1 MKRIL
6 LFLVCIIGFCI
17 ISKAQIAPP
26 KQTDTLIITSVKYNY
41 ADIDQENWPCGVIYK
56 STTSFIIGD
65 SEFPIIS
72 AYMPYDE
79 VTFTV
84 TGDDGETQYKLVYK
98 ELGYKDKYSGEIV
111 IKFSG
116 YEFRCCKKHQV
127 IEADDVIIDMLTFED
142 PEYNG
147 PSVLSY
153 TLDGRKASHL
163 PIPAYRCYGD
173 GDVTVIITVNP
184 QGQVTNAQ
192 IMDDIS
198 SPDDCLRKYAIRAAR
213 LSRFSAS
220 STAPAKQTGEIT
232 YRFSFISNSIVESSE
247 ANAKL
252 AGRTV
257 NGTLPRP
264 SHGVQISGKVV
275 VDIWVD
281 NYGNVQK
288 AVPGAEGTTVT
299 DKTLWQAVR
308 TAALGAHFNMS
319 TEAPALQKGTI
330 TYNFGHNSKSSS
342 EKHLD
347 I

>member
-6 LFLVCIIGFCI
+6 LFLVCIIGFCAP
-17 ISKAQIAPP
+17 SKAQIAPP

-72 AYMPYDE
+72 AYMPFDE

-84 TGDDGETQYKLVYK
+84 TGDDGETQY
-98 ELGYKDKYSGEIV
+98 ELGYKEKYSGEIV

-127 IEADDVIIDMLTFED
+127 IE
-142 PEYNG
+142 YNV

-163 PIPAYRCYGD
+163 PIPAYRCYGA

-192 IMDDIS
+192 IMDEIS

-232 YRFSFISNSIVESSE
+232 YRFSFISKSIVVSSE

-264 SHGVQISGKVV
+264 SYEGQESGKVV

-288 AVPGAEGTTVT
+288 AVAGAEGTTVT
-299 DKTLWQAVR
+299 DKTLWQAAR
-308 TAALGAHFNMS
+308 KAALGAHFNMS
-319 TEAPALQKGTI
+319 AGAPALQKGTI